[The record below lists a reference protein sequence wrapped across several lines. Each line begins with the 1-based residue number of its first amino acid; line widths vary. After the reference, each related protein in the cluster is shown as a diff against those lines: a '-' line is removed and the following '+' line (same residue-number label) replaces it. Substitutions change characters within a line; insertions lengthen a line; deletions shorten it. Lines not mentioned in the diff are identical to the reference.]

1 MLLRFWKKGEGFARY
16 ACILI
21 KRTEPSS
28 ALLHYYSFENDW
40 VLILKSLITVKNS
53 VFVRGIE
60 QKKVN
65 VRAYISSP
73 FFWCLRKVNIDF

>member
-1 MLLRFWKKGEGFARY
+1 
-16 ACILI
+16 
-21 KRTEPSS
+21 
-28 ALLHYYSFENDW
+28 
-40 VLILKSLITVKNS
+40 VKNS